1 MRKKYKLRL
10 MDNRIHLGDGKYAG
24 EKSWDIME
32 AYKDGEG
39 FICEF
44 PVGLRAL
51 AGRVLKF
58 LNSQKAEVVATV
70 RGICG
75 SCQKLRKLVDTVDPP
90 ARCRKCCKT
99 RLTDN
104 LPSR

>member
-1 MRKKYKLRL
+1 MRKGPKYKLRL
-10 MDNRIHLGDGKYAG
+10 VDNRIHLGDGKYAG

-32 AYKDGEG
+32 VYKDGEG

-44 PVGLRAL
+44 PQGLRAI

-58 LNSQKAEVVATV
+58 LNSPAATTV

-75 SCQKLRKLVDTVDPP
+75 GCRKLRKLVDDDRPP
-90 ARCRKCCKT
+90 ARCRACRT
-99 RLTDN
+99 NRLG
-104 LPSR
+104 